1 MRAIRQRWPS
11 KLDHYYW
18 LTAYL
23 AAHDMQKSA
32 CRVVAAIILCL
43 GAIPP
48 TLMASSVGP
57 QGLPNQALAVCV
69 AICCLAMGALWLRQ
83 RWPTR
88 TESQLCVVV
97 GTVCIALAS
106 LIAADPVVGLLGST
120 TFVVVSAFTV
130 VFHSGRLLA
139 FTWSIGAA
147 TLGVLAVRLAAID
160 PALATCSVVLVA
172 LINVFVAFAGRMV
185 LRLLDT
191 TILDG
196 DIEPL
201 TGLLN
206 RDAFYDRVDTLIGT
220 RSRRDDRHLVVIV
233 VNLDGFSLLTAMT
246 GKAGAHRAR
255 VAIGQH
261 LRETVRRDAIVAHV
275 GEAEF
280 LIAEPFTTPD
290 PSALAERVR
299 GCIITAPFRLTA
311 SIGVVST
318 ALRPLANHPPPDV
331 LDELLTLATSAMYE
345 ARRAGGNQYRLLLAP
360 PLTVLDDPH
369 EDNWVATDESA

>member
-1 MRAIRQRWPS
+1 
-11 KLDHYYW
+11 
-18 LTAYL
+18 
-23 AAHDMQKSA
+23 MQKSA

-69 AICCLAMGALWLRQ
+69 AICCLVMGALWLRQ

-120 TFVVVSAFTV
+120 TFVVVSVFTV
-130 VFHSGRLLA
+130 VFHGGGLLA
-139 FTWSIGAA
+139 FSWSVGAA
-147 TLGVLAVRLAAID
+147 TLGVLAVRLAGTD
-160 PALATCSVVLVA
+160 LALATCSVVLVA

-191 TILDG
+191 DIPHG
-196 DIEPL
+196 DLEPL

-206 RDAFYDRVDTLIGT
+206 RDAFYDRVATVIGA
-220 RSRRDDRHLVVIV
+220 RSRREDRHLVVIV
-233 VNLDGFSLLTAMT
+233 VSLDGFSLLTAMT
-246 GKAGAHRAR
+246 GAAGAHRAR

-261 LRETVRRDAIVAHV
+261 LRETVRRDAIVAHA
-275 GEAEF
+275 GDAEF

-299 GCIITAPFRLTA
+299 GCISTAPFRLTA
-311 SIGVVST
+311 SIGVISS
-318 ALRPLANHPPPDV
+318 AMPPLANHPPPDV

-369 EDNWVATDESA
+369 EDNWAATDESA

>member
-57 QGLPNQALAVCV
+57 QGLPNQALAVSV
-69 AICCLAMGALWLRQ
+69 TICCLVMGALWLRQ

-130 VFHSGRLLA
+130 V
-139 FTWSIGAA
+139 
-147 TLGVLAVRLAAID
+147 
-160 PALATCSVVLVA
+160 
-172 LINVFVAFAGRMV
+172 
-185 LRLLDT
+185 T
-191 TILDG
+191 TRI
-196 DIEPL
+196 
-201 TGLLN
+201 
-206 RDAFYDRVDTLIGT
+206 
-220 RSRRDDRHLVVIV
+220 
-233 VNLDGFSLLTAMT
+233 
-246 GKAGAHRAR
+246 
-255 VAIGQH
+255 
-261 LRETVRRDAIVAHV
+261 
-275 GEAEF
+275 
-280 LIAEPFTTPD
+280 
-290 PSALAERVR
+290 SALACDRCCL
-299 GCIITAPFRLTA
+299 GTSLTGAPRHHWHLG
-311 SIGVVST
+311 SVV
-318 ALRPLANHPPPDV
+318 V
-331 LDELLTLATSAMYE
+331 
-345 ARRAGGNQYRLLLAP
+345 
-360 PLTVLDDPH
+360 
-369 EDNWVATDESA
+369 

>member
-1 MRAIRQRWPS
+1 MRQRWPS
-11 KLDHYYW
+11 KVDHYYW

-32 CRVVAAIILCL
+32 CRVVATIILCL

-48 TLMASSVGP
+48 ALMASPVGP
-57 QGLPNQALAVCV
+57 HGLPNQALAVCV
-69 AICCLAMGALWLRQ
+69 AICCLVMGALWLRQ

-160 PALATCSVVLVA
+160 PALAACSVVLVA
-172 LINVFVAFAGRMV
+172 LINVFVAFAARLV

-191 TILDG
+191 DIPHG

-206 RDAFYDRVDTLIGT
+206 RDAFYDRVATLIGA

-233 VNLDGFSLLTAMT
+233 VNLDGFSLLTAIT
-246 GKAGAHRAR
+246 GKAGAHRPCRDRSTPAR
-255 VAIGQH
+255 D
-261 LRETVRRDAIVAHV
+261 RTTRRDH
-275 GEAEF
+275 
-280 LIAEPFTTPD
+280 
-290 PSALAERVR
+290 R
-299 GCIITAPFRLTA
+299 
-311 SIGVVST
+311 
-318 ALRPLANHPPPDV
+318 
-331 LDELLTLATSAMYE
+331 
-345 ARRAGGNQYRLLLAP
+345 ARR
-360 PLTVLDDPH
+360 
-369 EDNWVATDESA
+369 

>member
-1 MRAIRQRWPS
+1 VRAIRQRWPRQ
-11 KLDHYYW
+11 LDHYYW
-18 LTAYL
+18 LTASL

-32 CRVVAAIILCL
+32 CRVVAAVIVCL

-48 TLMASSVGP
+48 TLIASSAGP
-57 QGLPNQALAVCV
+57 QGLPNRALAVSV
-69 AICCLAMGALWLRQ
+69 AICCLVMGALWLRQ

-88 TESQLCVVV
+88 TESQLCVMA
-97 GTVCIALAS
+97 GTVCIAAAA
-106 LIAADPVVGLLGST
+106 LIAADPVLGLLGST

-130 VFHSGRLLA
+130 VFHGGRLLA
-139 FTWSIGAA
+139 FTWTIGAA
-147 TLGVLAVRLAAID
+147 TLGVLAGRLAATD

-172 LINVFVAFAGRMV
+172 LINVFVAFAARMA

-206 RDAFYDRVDTLIGT
+206 RDAFYDRVDTLIGA
-220 RSRRDDRHLVVIV
+220 RSRREDRHLVVIV
-233 VNLDGFSLLTAMT
+233 VNLDGFSLLTAIT

-261 LRETVRRDAIVAHV
+261 LRETVRRDAIIAHV

-299 GCIITAPFRLTA
+299 RCITTAPFRLTA

-318 ALRPLANHPPPDV
+318 ALRPLANHPPPEV

-360 PLTVLDDPH
+360 PLTVLDDPPD
-369 EDNWVATDESA
+369 DNWMATDESA

>member
-1 MRAIRQRWPS
+1 MRQRWPS

-23 AAHDMQKSA
+23 AARDMQKSA
-32 CRVVAAIILCL
+32 CRVVATIILCL

-48 TLMASSVGP
+48 TLMASPAGP
-57 QGLPNQALAVCV
+57 HGLPNQALAVSV
-69 AICCLAMGALWLRQ
+69 TICCLVMGALWLRQ

-88 TESQLCVVV
+88 TESQLCVMA
-97 GTVCIALAS
+97 GTVCIAVAA
-106 LIAADPVVGLLGST
+106 LIAANPVVGLLGST

-130 VFHSGRLLA
+130 VFHCGRLLA
-139 FTWSIGAA
+139 FTWSVGAA
-147 TLGVLAVRLAAID
+147 TLGVLAVRLAAND
-160 PALATCSVVLVA
+160 PALAACSVVLVA
-172 LINVFVAFAGRMV
+172 LINVFVAFAARLV

-191 TILDG
+191 DIPHG

-206 RDAFYDRVDTLIGT
+206 RDAFYDRVATLIGA
-220 RSRRDDRHLVVIV
+220 RSRREDRHLVVIV
-233 VNLDGFSLLTAMT
+233 VSLDGFSLLTAMT
-246 GKAGAHRAR
+246 GKAGTHRAR

-275 GEAEF
+275 GDAEF
-280 LIAEPFTTPD
+280 LIAEPFTSPD
-290 PSALAERVR
+290 PAALAVRVR
-299 GCIITAPFRLTA
+299 GAISTAPFRLTA
-311 SIGVVST
+311 SIGVIST
-318 ALRPLANHPPPDV
+318 PLRPLANHPSPDV

-369 EDNWVATDESA
+369 DDNWAATDESA

>member
-1 MRAIRQRWPS
+1 
-11 KLDHYYW
+11 
-18 LTAYL
+18 
-23 AAHDMQKSA
+23 
-32 CRVVAAIILCL
+32 
-43 GAIPP
+43 
-48 TLMASSVGP
+48 MASSAGP

-69 AICCLAMGALWLRQ
+69 AICSLLLGALWLRP

-88 TESQLCVVV
+88 TESQLCVTV
-97 GTVCIALAS
+97 GTVCIAVAS

-139 FTWSIGAA
+139 FTWAIGAA

-172 LINVFVAFAGRMV
+172 LINVFVAFAARMV

-191 TILDG
+191 DIPHG

-206 RDAFYDRVDTLIGT
+206 RDAFYDRVATLIGA

-233 VNLDGFSLLTAMT
+233 VNLDDFSLLTATT
-246 GKAGAHRAR
+246 GKAGTNCAR
-255 VAIGQH
+255 VAFGQH
-261 LRETVRRDAIVAHV
+261 LRETVRRDAIIAHL

-280 LIAEPFTTPD
+280 LIANR
-290 PSALAERVR
+290 S
-299 GCIITAPFRLTA
+299 
-311 SIGVVST
+311 
-318 ALRPLANHPPPDV
+318 PPPIHLRWPNV
-331 LDELLTLATSAMYE
+331 FATPSPVH
-345 ARRAGGNQYRLLLAP
+345 RSG
-360 PLTVLDDPH
+360 
-369 EDNWVATDESA
+369 

>member
-1 MRAIRQRWPS
+1 
-11 KLDHYYW
+11 
-18 LTAYL
+18 
-23 AAHDMQKSA
+23 MQKSA

-97 GTVCIALAS
+97 GTVCIALAA
-106 LIAADPVVGLLGST
+106 LIAADPVVALLGST

-139 FTWSIGAA
+139 FSWSVGAV

-290 PSALAERVR
+290 PAALAERVR

-369 EDNWVATDESA
+369 DDNWVATDESA

>member
-57 QGLPNQALAVCV
+57 QGLPNQALAVSV
-69 AICCLAMGALWLRQ
+69 AICCLVMGALWLRQ

-130 VFHSGRLLA
+130 VFHCGRLLA
-139 FTWSIGAA
+139 FTWS
-147 TLGVLAVRLAAID
+147 
-160 PALATCSVVLVA
+160 S
-172 LINVFVAFAGRMV
+172 
-185 LRLLDT
+185 
-191 TILDG
+191 
-196 DIEPL
+196 
-201 TGLLN
+201 
-206 RDAFYDRVDTLIGT
+206 
-220 RSRRDDRHLVVIV
+220 
-233 VNLDGFSLLTAMT
+233 
-246 GKAGAHRAR
+246 AR
-255 VAIGQH
+255 PPWACWPC
-261 LRETVRRDAIVAHV
+261 DW
-275 GEAEF
+275 
-280 LIAEPFTTPD
+280 P
-290 PSALAERVR
+290 PS
-299 GCIITAPFRLTA
+299 I
-311 SIGVVST
+311 
-318 ALRPLANHPPPDV
+318 PP
-331 LDELLTLATSAMYE
+331 
-345 ARRAGGNQYRLLLAP
+345 
-360 PLTVLDDPH
+360 
-369 EDNWVATDESA
+369 

>member
-1 MRAIRQRWPS
+1 
-11 KLDHYYW
+11 
-18 LTAYL
+18 
-23 AAHDMQKSA
+23 MQKSA
-32 CRVVAAIILCL
+32 CRVVAAIVLCL

-48 TLMASSVGP
+48 TLMASSAGP
-57 QGLPNQALAVCV
+57 QGLPNQALAVSV
-69 AICCLAMGALWLRQ
+69 AICCLVMGALWLRQ

-88 TESQLCVVV
+88 TQSQLCVMA
-97 GTVCIALAS
+97 GTVCIAAAS
-106 LIAADPVVGLLGST
+106 LIAADPVLGLLGST

-130 VFHSGRLLA
+130 VFHGGGLLA

-147 TLGVLAVRLAAID
+147 TLGVLAVRLVAID
-160 PALATCSVVLVA
+160 PALAACSVVLVA
-172 LINVFVAFAGRMV
+172 LINVFVAFAARLV

-191 TILDG
+191 DIPHG

-201 TGLLN
+201 SGLLN
-206 RDAFYDRVDTLIGT
+206 RDAFYDRVATLIGA
-220 RSRRDDRHLVVIV
+220 RSRGEDRHLVVIV

-246 GKAGAHRAR
+246 GKAGTNSAR

-290 PSALAERVR
+290 PAALAERVR

-369 EDNWVATDESA
+369 DDNWVATDESA